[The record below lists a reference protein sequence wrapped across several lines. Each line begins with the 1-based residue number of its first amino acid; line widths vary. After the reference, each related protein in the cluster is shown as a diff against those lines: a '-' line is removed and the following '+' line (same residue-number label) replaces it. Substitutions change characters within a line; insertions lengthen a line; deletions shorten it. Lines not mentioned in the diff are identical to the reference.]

1 MPRIRLEAEIIRDSI
16 LLASGVL
23 SKKMY
28 GPPVKPPQPD
38 GISDIAFGSPK
49 WQASSG
55 EERYRRSIYTYT
67 KRTTPFAMFTT
78 FDAPSGEN
86 CTARRE
92 RSNSALQALTLL
104 NDVMFVDAARQ
115 LGKRIAEVKGDERD
129 KVQELFIRVLGRVP
143 DEVEMADTVAF
154 YLQQLISFQRDQ
166 ESAMTLVGSDH
177 KHVGEVA
184 AWTLVSRAM
193 FSLDETINRN

>member
-1 MPRIRLEAEIIRDSI
+1 
-16 LLASGVL
+16 
-23 SKKMY
+23 
-28 GPPVKPPQPD
+28 
-38 GISDIAFGSPK
+38 
-49 WQASSG
+49 
-55 EERYRRSIYTYT
+55 
-67 KRTTPFAMFTT
+67 
-78 FDAPSGEN
+78 
-86 CTARRE
+86 
-92 RSNSALQALTLL
+92 L

-115 LGKRIAEVKGDERD
+115 LGKRIAEAKGDERE

-166 ESAMTLVGSDH
+166 ESAKTLVGSDH